1 MFEFGLLI
9 TAISW
14 IIYLNKG
21 SLSQGLITL
30 SVLLFSYMLFSY
42 GVIAGSIIEY
52 FDWIKSIELLTFIL
66 FIGLLK
72 KYIDHYLSG
81 ELGNNLMRF
90 TFMLFPNKML
100 KLIVFFFI
108 GVMLINVN
116 FFVTFLIM
124 YFIGKSFRMSNVY
137 IYTFAYIS
145 ILINSV
151 INFKSDFPMSV
162 VQVESVPEP

>member
-66 FIGLLK
+66 FIVICLLSIA
-72 KYIDHYLSG
+72 YSLLSSPLPLPFFYLS
-81 ELGNNLMRF
+81 LLARHRS
-90 TFMLFPNKML
+90 L
-100 KLIVFFFI
+100 
-108 GVMLINVN
+108 
-116 FFVTFLIM
+116 
-124 YFIGKSFRMSNVY
+124 
-137 IYTFAYIS
+137 
-145 ILINSV
+145 
-151 INFKSDFPMSV
+151 
-162 VQVESVPEP
+162 